1 MGPGSPVTSLRQL
14 HYFVAVAEEGQLTR
28 AASRLHIAQ
37 PALSQAIA
45 QLESQFG
52 VELLARHAR
61 GVSLTPAGEAFFA
74 KARDAL
80 AAVADADLAAQSHSR
95 ADSGRVEWGF
105 SGLPPIVRAPELFA
119 TFTAANPQARVS
131 FRDLSWPRGTTA
143 AWLQPVDIALLFS
156 PTPHPDVELYVL
168 RAESR
173 VVLAASTH
181 ALAGRTE
188 LTVDEILDETFCG
201 THSALEPVRAGF
213 WRLDD
218 HRGGPCHA
226 IVGEA
231 ANPQEMLAVIASG
244 CAITTAPASAG
255 PTFGSA
261 VPGITAIPLPDA
273 TPTVLALVWH
283 KHNPNPLVD
292 DIVATARSLAASAS
306 PTSASAT

>member
-1 MGPGSPVTSLRQL
+1 VTSLRQL
-14 HYFVAVAEEGQLTR
+14 SYFVTVAEEGQLTR
-28 AASRLHIAQ
+28 AASKLHVAQ
-37 PALSQAIA
+37 PALSQAMA

-52 VELLARHAR
+52 VDLLARHAR

-74 KARDAL
+74 KARAAL

-105 SGLPPIVRAPELFA
+105 TGLPPMERAPDLFA
-119 TFTAANPQARVS
+119 AFTAAKPHAQVS

-156 PTPHPDVELYVL
+156 PTPHPDVELYPL
-168 RAESR
+168 RAEPR

-181 ALAGRTE
+181 PLAERSE
-188 LTVDEILDETFCG
+188 LTVAEVLDETFCG
-201 THSALEPVRAGF
+201 THPALEPLRAGF

-218 HRGGPCHA
+218 HRGGPCRA
-226 IVGEA
+226 TVGEP
-231 ANPQEMLAVIASG
+231 ANAQEMLAAIASG
-244 CAITTAPASAG
+244 CGITTAPASAG
-255 PTFGSA
+255 PAFRSA
-261 VPGITAIPLPDA
+261 LPSVVAIPLCDA

-292 DIVATARSLAASAS
+292 DIITTARSLAASGNHAS
-306 PTSASAT
+306 MPPA